1 MWQRAKRL
9 MIVAVIAWFGS
20 VAIAGTASAVTPS
33 ARTNLLANGSF
44 ERPRLG
50 SSEPSRQFFTGDRL
64 GAWTVTVGSVFTTTE
79 NGVFETPPVGLQ
91 AVNLRSSPDIND
103 GEICQPVTGMVPG
116 AEYKVRLLAGSV
128 IEESAIDVTL
138 GGVDVGHLDI
148 AGHVPAIFKLYV
160 WRVTAAASDAS
171 FCLHGHPIGAYG
183 FPIVDAVRIKPV
195 PAPSV

>member
-1 MWQRAKRL
+1 MWQRAMRL
-9 MIVAVIAWFGS
+9 TIMAVIAWGGP
-20 VAIAGTASAVTPS
+20 VAIAGMASAVTPS
-33 ARTNLLANGSF
+33 ARTNLLVNGSF
-44 ERPRLG
+44 EWPRLG
-50 SSEPSRQFFTGDRL
+50 SSEPSREFFAGENV

-91 AVNLRSSPDIND
+91 AINLRTSPDVGD

-116 AEYKVRLLAGSV
+116 EAYKVRLLAGSV

-138 GGVDVGHLDI
+138 GGVEVGHLDI
-148 AGHVPAIFKLYV
+148 AGHVPAIFNLYV
-160 WRVTAAASDAS
+160 WRVTAAASEAS

-195 PAPSV
+195 PG